1 LALAAVKTE
10 AQKALGAQRDRQ
22 DHEQSTTA
30 WGGALAE
37 LKTLS
42 AQISLLEQR
51 GISLYEDFAEGKLD
65 RDEYLTTKSVCVE
78 EIFKI
83 QIRVDELS
91 RILDTVSIQEKSFPV
106 GEPLLRRVIEADEL
120 TSEVLALIDRIVV
133 YDAERIEIWFAFR
146 DSNVFKS

>member
-1 LALAAVKTE
+1 M
-10 AQKALGAQRDRQ
+10 
-22 DHEQSTTA
+22 
-30 WGGALAE
+30 
-37 LKTLS
+37 KTLS